1 MKLLFIHADHL
12 AYEARKPALKV
23 PPPLAPEE
31 SKGSAEEALVVF
43 YCVEAAD
50 TSDLPAIVE
59 KTLAEIQDVLGQV
72 KAERVVLYPYA
83 HLSQSLAPPKEAQR
97 AGEMLKALAAE
108 KLGVTVI
115 SAPFGYYKA
124 FELRAKGHPLA
135 ELSRTVSLGG
145 SVAAPPAAVGLVN
158 KPAKGASAPSFSSPA
173 PSASQKGAAPAES
186 EALTKEK
193 KLVSKWFILTP
204 EAKLVP
210 AEEFDFSKDKEFEA
224 FFRYETQGTRQAG
237 EEPPHVRLMREL
249 ELVDYEPASDAGNF
263 RWYPKGQLIKR
274 LLQEQCSEV
283 IRKAGGMRVETPIM
297 YDYEH
302 PALKR
307 YLDRF
312 PARQYILR
320 SEDKDYFLR
329 FAACFGQYMI
339 FHDMVMGRK
348 DLPVRLY
355 ELTHYSFRREQTG
368 ELSGLRRLRT
378 FTMPDMHTLVAE
390 VGQAKQEFLQQF
402 QLCQQWMGDLGVPY
416 NAAVRFV
423 RSFYEENPDFV
434 QALAK
439 ANGRPMVVEMW
450 DDRFFYFVTKMEFH
464 PLDSQGRAAALSTV
478 QIDVE
483 NGERFGIQY
492 TDSDGKRK
500 HPLILHTSVPG
511 AIERNVY
518 AILENE
524 AKKMAKGQKGSFPF
538 WLAPTQIRLLPVS
551 DTFIDP
557 CLKLV
562 QELEERSGA
571 RVDLDDRDEGI
582 GRKIRDAEKE
592 WVPLILVYG
601 EKEAGGAKFAVRTRD
616 GPQLSVSM
624 DELVAEI
631 ARRQG
636 PRPKAA
642 LGLPVRL
649 NLRPIFRG

>member
-12 AYEARKPALKV
+12 AYEARKPALKT
-23 PPPLAPEE
+23 PPPLPPEGG
-31 SKGSAEEALVVF
+31 KGSADEALVVF

-50 TSDLPAIVE
+50 AADLPAVVE
-59 KTLAEIQDVLGQV
+59 RTVAEVQDVLGQV

-83 HLSQSLAPPKEAQR
+83 HLSQSLARPNDAQKG
-97 AGEMLKALAAE
+97 GELLFASAKE
-108 KLGVTVI
+108 KLGVPVQA
-115 SAPFGYYKA
+115 SPFGYYKA
-124 FELRAKGHPLA
+124 FEIKAKGHPLA
-135 ELSRTVSLGG
+135 ELSRSVTLGG
-145 SVAAPPAAVGLVN
+145 PASGPAAVALVN
-158 KPAKGASAPSFSSPA
+158 KPAKGAPT
-173 PSASQKGAAPAES
+173 ASGVAASTQKES
-186 EALTKEK
+186 EALQKEK
-193 KLVSKWFILTP
+193 KLVSSWFILTP

-210 AEEFDFSKDKEFEA
+210 ASEYDFSKDKEFES
-224 FFRYETQGTRQAG
+224 FYRYETQGTRQAG

-249 ELVDYEPASDAGNF
+249 ELVDYEPAADAGNF

-378 FTMPDMHTLVAE
+378 FTMPDMHTLTADME
-390 VGQAKQEFLQQF
+390 QAKAEFLAQF
-402 QLCQQWMGDLGVPY
+402 RLCQQWMSDIGVPY
-416 NAAVRFV
+416 NAALRFV
-423 RSFYEENPDFV
+423 RSFYDENPEFV
-434 QALAK
+434 RALAK
-439 ANGRPMVVEMW
+439 ENGRPMVVEMW
-450 DDRFFYFVTKMEFH
+450 EDRFFYFVTKMEFH
-464 PLDSQGRAAALSTV
+464 PLDTQGRAAALSTV

-500 HPLILHTSVPG
+500 HPIILHNSVPG
-511 AIERNVY
+511 AIERNLY

-524 AKKMAKGQKGSFPF
+524 AKKMSQGKKGALPF
-538 WLAPTQIRLLPVS
+538 WLAPVQVRLLPVS
-551 DTFIDP
+551 DTFNDA
-557 CLKLV
+557 CLKIAK
-562 QELEERSGA
+562 ELEDRCGV

-601 EKEAGGAKFAVRTRD
+601 EKESGGAKFSVRTRE
-616 GPQLSVSM
+616 GPNLALSL
-624 DELVAEI
+624 DELVSEI
-631 ARRQG
+631 LKRQG
-636 PRPKAA
+636 DKPRAS
-642 LGLPVRL
+642 LGLPTRL
-649 NLRPIFRG
+649 NLRPTFRG

>member
-1 MKLLFIHADHL
+1 MKLLFIHADRL
-12 AYEARKPALKV
+12 SFEARKPALRSA
-23 PPPLAPEE
+23 PPLAPEE
-31 SKGSAEEALVVF
+31 AKGEANEALVVF
-43 YCVEAAD
+43 YSVEAGD
-50 TSDLPAIVE
+50 VPDLPLVVDR
-59 KTLAEIQDVLGQV
+59 TLAEVENVLGQV

-83 HLSQSLAPPKEAQR
+83 HLSQNLAPPNEAQK
-97 AGEMLKALAAE
+97 AGELLKAGAPARL
-108 KLGVTVI
+108 KVPIV

-124 FELRAKGHPLA
+124 FELKAKGHPLA
-135 ELSRTVSLGG
+135 ELSR
-145 SVAAPPAAVGLVN
+145 SVVGVASAGAAPGVSLVN
-158 KPAKGASAPSFSSPA
+158 KPSKGAPGSAPPA
-173 PSASQKGAAPAES
+173 KAPPMQES
-186 EALTKEK
+186 EALTREK
-193 KLVSKWFILTP
+193 KLVSQWFVLTP

-210 AEEFDFSKDKEFEA
+210 VTEYDFTKDPEFGA
-224 FFRYETQGTRQAG
+224 FYRYETQGTRQAG

-283 IRKAGGMRVETPIM
+283 IRRAGGMRVETPIM

-312 PARQYILR
+312 PARQYVLR

-348 DLPVRLY
+348 DLPARLY

-378 FTMPDMHTLVAE
+378 FTMPDMHTLVADYA
-390 VGQAKQEFLQQF
+390 QAKHEFLEQF
-402 QLCQQWMGDLGVPY
+402 QLCQRWMADLGVPY

-423 RSFYEENPDFV
+423 RGFYDENPDFV

-439 ANGRPMVVEMW
+439 ANGRPMLVEMW
-450 DDRFFYFVTKMEFH
+450 EDRFFYFVTKMEFH
-464 PLDSQGRAAALSTV
+464 PLDTQGRAAALSTV

-500 HPLILHTSVPG
+500 HPLILHASIPG
-511 AIERNVY
+511 AIERNLY

-524 AKKMAKGQKGSFPF
+524 AKKMAKGQKGAFPF
-538 WLAPTQIRLLPVS
+538 WLSPVQVRVLPVS
-551 DTFIDP
+551 DPFVEP
-557 CLKLV
+557 CLKLAS
-562 QELEERSGA
+562 EIESRTGA
-571 RVDLDDRDEGI
+571 RVDVDDRDEGI
-582 GRKIRDAEKE
+582 GRKIRDAERE

-601 EKEAGGAKFAVRTRD
+601 EKEAGGAKLQVRVRD
-616 GPQLSVSM
+616 GPALSLSAP
-624 DELVAEI
+624 ELFEEVG
-631 ARRQG
+631 RRQG
-636 PRPKAA
+636 DKPRAP
-642 LGLPVRL
+642 LGLPTRL